1 MTYPNHIPQPARMTP
16 SDHILPQPARMTHT
30 DHILPQPAE
39 ITHPDHILPQLA
51 RMTHP
56 YYINTN
62 EIPGEHLRESLISS
76 CVKITCYRHVKISPL
91 QWLHNRLRLSHQ

>member
-39 ITHPDHILPQLA
+39 
-51 RMTHP
+51 MTHP

-62 EIPGEHLRESLISS
+62 EIPGEHLRESLISL
-76 CVKITCYRHVKISPL
+76 CVKITCYRHV
-91 QWLHNRLRLSHQ
+91 